1 MVNKKKMATKKKR
14 PSALGYKAC
23 SNRGSKL
30 RSNPSSRAGAQLV
43 ECRIVNERTGTKP
56 VSKTTAKR
64 KTTAKKT
71 TAKRGGKGGQMKIF

>member
-1 MVNKKKMATKKKR
+1 MATKKKR

-23 SNRGSKL
+23 SNRGAKL
-30 RSNPSSRAGAQLV
+30 RSNPTSRAGAQLV
-43 ECRIVNERTGTKP
+43 ECRIVEERTGNKP
-56 VSKTTAKR
+56 VKKTAKR